1 MLKPLRNKK
10 RKGTA
15 TVELA
20 VALPLLL
27 AFIFGGMEAANGI
40 FLKQGLTIAAYETA
54 KMATTVGF
62 TAAEAESRGQQLLD
76 ARGFGAA
83 EITIVPANTASLTPG
98 TPVTVTVSGPTD
110 LNALSPVILFSG
122 STVSAQIVMRRN

>member
-1 MLKPLRNKK
+1 MKPHG
-10 RKGTA
+10 RKNRRGTA

-62 TAAEAESRGQQLLD
+62 TSEEAVARGQALLD

-83 EITIVPANTASLTPG
+83 TIDVVPPNTTALTPG
-98 TPVTVTVSGPTD
+98 TPVTVTITAPTS
-110 LNALSPVILFSG
+110 LNAISPVVLFSG